1 LLNKHKQSKFILT
14 AEIFDRFLTGALS
27 MKKHLLA
34 LALVAATGAAQADV
48 ITQSDAFGFATT
60 NWTHTLGALSQFDS
74 TLGP

>member
-1 LLNKHKQSKFILT
+1 
-14 AEIFDRFLTGALS
+14 

>member
-1 LLNKHKQSKFILT
+1 MYRK
-14 AEIFDRFLTGALS
+14 LS
-27 MKKHLLA
+27 LGLA
-34 LALVAATGAAQADV
+34 GLGLVALGCARLRARPTGAAQADV